1 MISETRAEPGPREC
15 AARKPIVAGNWKMN
29 GDRAFID
36 RYVATLRAADLPAV
50 VELVLCP
57 PTCYLSAVATSGLG
71 VGVGSQDIHW
81 LDAGP
86 CTGSVAARMILDCGA
101 TWSIV
106 GHSERRIGF
115 GESDE
120 MVASKVD
127 AALRAGLRP
136 ILCVGET
143 LAEREAGSA
152 ETVVLRQLDAV
163 LARVPASALAQIAI
177 AYEPVWAIGTGR
189 TATPEV
195 AQAMHALVRA
205 RLIEVSPDT
214 AMSVAI
220 LYGGSVTPENARLLA
235 REPDIDGAL
244 VGGASLDPGSLLRIA
259 GAFAERTSG
268 ALWSVAA
275 AEGLR

>member
-1 MISETRAEPGPREC
+1 MTGETSAAPRRRATYPG
-15 AARKPIVAGNWKMN
+15 KPIVAGNWKMN

-36 RYVATLRAADLPAV
+36 RYAAFLRKADLPSL

-57 PTCYLSAVATSGLG
+57 PTCYLGVLATAGLG
-71 VGVGSQDIHW
+71 VGIASQDVHW

-106 GHSERRIGF
+106 GHSERRIGL

-120 MVASKVD
+120 MVADKAD

-136 ILCVGET
+136 IVCVGET

-163 LARVPASALAQIAI
+163 LGRVPTPALAQIAI
-177 AYEPVWAIGTGR
+177 A
-189 TATPEV
+189 
-195 AQAMHALVRA
+195 
-205 RLIEVSPDT
+205 
-214 AMSVAI
+214 
-220 LYGGSVTPENARLLA
+220 
-235 REPDIDGAL
+235 
-244 VGGASLDPGSLLRIA
+244 
-259 GAFAERTSG
+259 
-268 ALWSVAA
+268 
-275 AEGLR
+275 